1 MVATK
6 NPKTKVKTLVA
17 VLCMSLSCLTSALNF
32 SWVNTEQWI
41 EIGAPRVLVV
51 FDPVGL
57 GQVAGIT
64 KKKTQKM
71 VKYRV
76 KNTATGMRTLP

>member
-6 NPKTKVKTLVA
+6 KPKTKVKTLVA

-32 SWVNTEQWI
+32 SWVNIEQWV
-41 EIGAPRVLVV
+41 EIGAPLVLVV
-51 FDPVGL
+51 FNSV
-57 GQVAGIT
+57 GQVVGIT

-76 KNTATGMRTLP
+76 KKTATGMRTLP